1 MKRFF
6 EYSFFICFLLFL
18 LLFPEESAE
27 SAKSGLMLWFYTLL
41 PSMLPFMILSGIL
54 MKAGFIEKVLSFTKG
69 FWKSVFHLSP
79 MGGYG
84 LLMGI
89 FCGYPM
95 GAKTAADLYQCRRIS
110 RQEACYLLSFSSHP
124 GPAFLS
130 SYLCAGLLHNKQ
142 LILPSYILLYFS
154 SFLSSLLFRRLYPSD
169 LDFQET
175 SNRKETSSVFSL
187 GEALDASIMNSFVS
201 ITKLGGYIILF
212 SLFQGI
218 LKMLPY
224 PPPDLKCL
232 LLGFTEITTGTMAI
246 TERNWKLSLSYPL
259 TLAFTAFGGLC
270 IIFQTKSMLNDT
282 DLPLTPYL
290 KGKCCSFF
298 LTLILGTLFIKI
310 IEIIV

>member
-95 GAKTAADLYQCRRIS
+95 GAKLLPICINAAGFPVRKPAIFFHSPVTRDL
-110 RQEACYLLSFSSHP
+110 
-124 GPAFLS
+124 
-130 SYLCAGLLHNKQ
+130 
-142 LILPSYILLYFS
+142 
-154 SFLSSLLFRRLYPSD
+154 
-169 LDFQET
+169 
-175 SNRKETSSVFSL
+175 
-187 GEALDASIMNSFVS
+187 
-201 ITKLGGYIILF
+201 LF
-212 SLFQGI
+212 SLLIFAPDFSTMSSSYFHLTYSYIFPAFYLLCFSADSI
-218 LKMLPY
+218 L
-224 PPPDLKCL
+224 
-232 LLGFTEITTGTMAI
+232 
-246 TERNWKLSLSYPL
+246 
-259 TLAFTAFGGLC
+259 
-270 IIFQTKSMLNDT
+270 
-282 DLPLTPYL
+282 
-290 KGKCCSFF
+290 
-298 LTLILGTLFIKI
+298 LI
-310 IEIIV
+310 

>member
-6 EYSFFICFLLFL
+6 GYIFFVCFLLYL
-18 LLFPEESAE
+18 LLFPKESTE
-27 SAKSGLMLWFYTLL
+27 WAKSGLMLWFYTLL
-41 PSMLPFMILSGIL
+41 PAMLPFMIFSGVL
-54 MKAGFIEKVLSFTKG
+54 MKTGFIEKILSFTKR

-110 RQEACYLLSFSSHP
+110 RQEACYLLTFSSHP

-130 SYLCAGLLHNKQ
+130 SYLCAGLLRSEQ
-142 LILPSYILLYFS
+142 LILPSYMILYFS
-154 SFLSSLLFRRLYPSD
+154 SFLSSLVFRKLYPFD
-169 LDFQET
+169 PDFRET
-175 SNRKETSSVFSL
+175 AKRKEASSVFSL
-187 GEALDASIMNSFVS
+187 GEALDTSIMNSFVS
-201 ITKLGGYIILF
+201 VTKLGGYIILF

-232 LLGFTEITTGTMAI
+232 FLGFTEITTGTMAI
-246 TERNWKLSLSYPL
+246 AERNWAFSLSYPL
-259 TLAFTAFGGLC
+259 LLAFTSFGGLC
-270 IIFQTKSMLNDT
+270 IVFQTNSMLNDT
-282 DLPLTPYL
+282 DLPLSPYL
-290 KGKCCSFF
+290 KGKFCSFLF
-298 LTLILGTLFIKI
+298 TLILGILFVKI
-310 IEIIV
+310 IKVIV